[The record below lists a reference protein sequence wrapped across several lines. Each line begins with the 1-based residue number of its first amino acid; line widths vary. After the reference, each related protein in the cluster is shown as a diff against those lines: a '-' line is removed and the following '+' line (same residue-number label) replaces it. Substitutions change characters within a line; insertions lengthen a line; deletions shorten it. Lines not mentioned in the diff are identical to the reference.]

1 MMIGWAIN
9 SAMILLA
16 AAVFFRNGSSVNELQ
31 DASVLLQ
38 PLLGN
43 HAAVI
48 FAVALLFAGVASTIT
63 SGMAA
68 GSIFAGIFRE
78 PYDIKDIHSRLGVLL
93 SLVVALLVIMLVSN
107 PFMGLIYSQMVL
119 SIQLPV
125 TIFLQVYLT
134 SSEKVMGKYKNQA
147 STKWVL
153 YILGGIVTFL
163 NILLF
168 VSIFRN

>member
-1 MMIGWAIN
+1 MPHNLFLHSEIIQSRQWNLKDDRVIRKQLRYEFWDTFFSMMIGWAIN

-63 SGMAA
+63 SGNGGRFDFCGGFSGNLMT
-68 GSIFAGIFRE
+68 SKTFI
-78 PYDIKDIHSRLGVLL
+78 
-93 SLVVALLVIMLVSN
+93 
-107 PFMGLIYSQMVL
+107 
-119 SIQLPV
+119 PV
-125 TIFLQVYLT
+125 WEYCCRWWWR
-134 SSEKVMGKYKNQA
+134 S
-147 STKWVL
+147 W
-153 YILGGIVTFL
+153 
-163 NILLF
+163 
-168 VSIFRN
+168 